1 MILART
7 RNKSLEYL
15 NTSYVKV
22 QLVFWTILP
31 MLSVYLNTSYVKVQF
46 FLAYSFL
53 YSFAYLNTSYVK
65 VQLTTITDDQT
76 TNAFKYILC

>member
-46 FLAYSFL
+46 NFFSIF
-53 YSFAYLNTSYVK
+53 NNV
-65 VQLTTITDDQT
+65 VI
-76 TNAFKYILC
+76 I